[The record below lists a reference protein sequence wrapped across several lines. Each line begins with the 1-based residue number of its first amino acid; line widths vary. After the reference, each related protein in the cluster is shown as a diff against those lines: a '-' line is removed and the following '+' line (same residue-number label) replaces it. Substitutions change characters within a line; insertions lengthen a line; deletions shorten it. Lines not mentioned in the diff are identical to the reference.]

1 MTELEMIG
9 KIRKLRELEALFA
22 EANEEIEAL
31 KDAIKSEMGDR
42 EELRAGEYK
51 VSWKNVESNRLD
63 STALKKALPEIAE
76 RFMKKTVTRRFL
88 VA

>member
-9 KIRKLRELEALFA
+9 KIHELRELEALVA
-22 EANEEIEAL
+22 QANEEIEAL
-31 KDAIKSEMGDR
+31 KDVIKDEMGDR

-51 VSWKNVESNRLD
+51 VTWKPVESNRLD